1 MLQMLYQLLDRVE
14 ILLEEFDPASD
25 VLDDAWPFP
34 WVALVAGD
42 LRLADVLQT
51 QAQLLREG
59 AMLRLFTAHPLG

>member
-42 LRLADVLQT
+42 LRLADVLQI
-51 QAQLLREG
+51 QA
-59 AMLRLFTAHPLG
+59 